1 MKIEL
6 VNGRWLVND
15 KPYAELSPNEI
26 QILDNFFENYKNK

>member
-6 VNGRWLVND
+6 VNGRWLVNG
-15 KPYAELSPNEI
+15 KAYAELTPNEI